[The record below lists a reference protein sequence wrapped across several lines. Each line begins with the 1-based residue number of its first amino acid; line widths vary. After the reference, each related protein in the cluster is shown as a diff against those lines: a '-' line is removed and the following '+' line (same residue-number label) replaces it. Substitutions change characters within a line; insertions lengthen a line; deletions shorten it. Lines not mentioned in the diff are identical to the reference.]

1 MKPHVPR
8 VTGSERSRFYLALTV
23 LLLLLVLVGF
33 SRTFYLRPF
42 FEQPSGWQLD
52 RLPWV
57 YVFHG
62 IVATAWFVLL
72 VTQSALVHSRKIWI
86 HRRLGL
92 VMAGVAVFVVITGV
106 LAVLDSTPRR
116 IEMGLLDPGSMAA
129 MRAQSVPLFLD
140 LLSLVV
146 FTVAIVMALA
156 FRSLAVVHRTSILVG
171 SMAFMVV
178 ALARV
183 LGMIPGIPGALVL
196 PLIVVLFLLGPLAL
210 LIHDWAAHGRF
221 PVFAFIGLASLVL
234 MAALTFV
241 IPSTDWGFR
250 FFLNYLSGGYGSA
263 LLLAD

>member
-1 MKPHVPR
+1 MTPDVSKVTKPK
-8 VTGSERSRFYLALTV
+8 RSRFYLALAV

-57 YVFHG
+57 YMFHG

-72 VTQSALVHSRKIWI
+72 VVQSALVQSRKIWI
-86 HRRLGL
+86 HRRLGFTL
-92 VMAGVAVFVVITGV
+92 AGVAVLLVITGV

-116 IEMGLLDPGSMAA
+116 IGMGLLDPGDAGA

-146 FTVAIVMALA
+146 FTVAVGTALA
-156 FRSLAVVHRTSILVG
+156 FRTKAVLHRTFMLVG

-178 ALARV
+178 AVARI
-183 LGMIPGIPGALVL
+183 LGLFPDIPGGLVL
-196 PLIVVLFLLGPLAL
+196 PLVVVLFLLSPLAL
-210 LIHDWAAHGRF
+210 LIHDWVAQRRF
-221 PVFAFIGLASLVL
+221 PGFAFLGLSALVL

-241 IPSTDWGFR
+241 IPSTEWGFR
-250 FFLNYLSGGYGSA
+250 LFLKYLSGGYGSA
-263 LLLAD
+263 LLLAE